1 MDGIH
6 TDNPYLY
13 NISGSDGRNGGDGMQ
28 FNGAYFDA
36 AADANITFIGG
47 GAGAGSAAG
56 SYTDSDG
63 TVTKGKDGA
72 PGIAGKPLVYEQGVF
87 SSLNYLQ
94 PAVAKE
100 NIISLTLRYPYGTKT
115 CFTGKNTKITAGN
128 LPLSAV
134 EHYRFESWYTDEG
147 YTSLFDDTQALTE
160 DLTLSAKYMPEL
172 YKIRFFTGDD
182 SITIPDQKV
191 SYNTSATEPS
201 RPVRTGYIFD
211 GWFSDPDYT
220 TFCYTG

>member
-72 PGIAGKPLVYEQGVF
+72 PGIAGKPLVYEQGSF
-87 SSLNYLQ
+87 LLLTIYSPLLQRKISSL
-94 PAVAKE
+94 
-100 NIISLTLRYPYGTKT
+100 
-115 CFTGKNTKITAGN
+115 
-128 LPLSAV
+128 
-134 EHYRFESWYTDEG
+134 
-147 YTSLFDDTQALTE
+147 
-160 DLTLSAKYMPEL
+160 
-172 YKIRFFTGDD
+172 
-182 SITIPDQKV
+182 
-191 SYNTSATEPS
+191 
-201 RPVRTGYIFD
+201 
-211 GWFSDPDYT
+211 
-220 TFCYTG
+220 